1 MESGDRS
8 NLHQVNSVIIDIGS
22 GLSILHILSRSPA
35 LDLINN
41 NATINDYRIRQTFI
55 PLLSL
60 LSVK

>member
-22 GLSILHILSRSPA
+22 GLSIRHILSTSPA

-41 NATINDYRIRQTFI
+41 NATINDYSIRQAFI
-55 PLLSL
+55 SSLILLMI
-60 LSVK
+60 

>member
-8 NLHQVNSVIIDIGS
+8 NLHQVNFVIIDIGS
-22 GLSILHILSRSPA
+22 GLSIRHTLSTSHA

-41 NATINDYRIRQTFI
+41 NAPINYYSIGQAFI

-60 LSVK
+60 